1 MANLK
6 SSESSEFFDSNIE
19 PSMICKLSNDNSILD
34 DNEKWL
40 TEANLKVPKS
50 SVFSCEICGYS
61 TVRHSQYIRHLSTD
75 KHKLSQGWL
84 TVANEKVQDEVSFEC
99 TICGK
104 QYKHSSSL
112 SKHKKKC
119 VKKEDDSDSE
129 IKLEELTNVNY
140 NYKYNDDKSDIQ
152 DLLNMNGKDLIMTL
166 LNENKDFKNMIIEQ
180 SKTMMEQNK
189 IIQDLACRVGNN
201 NNNINSHNN
210 NTFNLQVF
218 LNETCKDAINL
229 SDFVENIK
237 LSIKDLETTG
247 RVGYV
252 EGISNIIINNLNDM
266 SEHTR
271 PIHCADLKRQVL
283 YVKNEDQWIKETED
297 NPILAKAIK
306 MIANENSKN
315 ISVWRD
321 MNPGCTDADSKKNTT
336 YLNIVSNSMPGITK
350 EECSKNIGKIISRV
364 AKEVTINKKSQGGP

>member
-6 SSESSEFFDSNIE
+6 SSESSEIFDSNIE
-19 PSMICKLSNDNSILD
+19 PHLVCNLSNDNSNLD
-34 DNEKWL
+34 DTEKWL
-40 TEANLKVPKS
+40 IEANLKVPKS

-140 NYKYNDDKSDIQ
+140 NYKYNDDKSD
-152 DLLNMNGKDLIMTL
+152 
-166 LNENKDFKNMIIEQ
+166 
-180 SKTMMEQNK
+180 
-189 IIQDLACRVGNN
+189 IQDLACRVGNN